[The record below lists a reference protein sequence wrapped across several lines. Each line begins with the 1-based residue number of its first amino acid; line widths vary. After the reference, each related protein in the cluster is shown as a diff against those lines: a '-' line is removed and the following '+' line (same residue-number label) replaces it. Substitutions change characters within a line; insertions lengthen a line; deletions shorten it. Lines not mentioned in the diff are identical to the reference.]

1 MVITSVADL
10 IALITASAT
19 AITGILVAIRYSRCK
34 LINCFGVKCEREIIE
49 EQEHNNVVQV

>member
-1 MVITSVADL
+1 MAIIVNVADL

-34 LINCFGVKCEREIIE
+34 LINCFGVKCEREIVE
-49 EQEHNNVVQV
+49 PPNEVQT